1 MKGEHSV
8 RLLCALLGVA
18 PSGYYRWRR
27 GHPSQRSRDDAAIAA
42 QIVVA
47 HEASRG
53 TYGVPRI
60 VRDLRD
66 AGTRTSKRRCARLMR
81 AEGLRGRKKHARQ
94 PRTTDSRHALPVA
107 PNLLAQRPA
116 PSGPNQCWLT
126 DITYLKT
133 AEGWLYL
140 AAILDLWSRKIVG
153 WACAP
158 TLHTSLVLA
167 ALADAR
173 HRRQP
178 TAGLLHHS
186 DRGSQYVDGDYIA
199 ALRAAGIERSMSR
212 AGNCYDNAAMESFW
226 STLKTDT
233 GLDEAMPASRR
244 HAELAVFDYIE
255 TFYNPTRRHSS
266 LGFVSPV
273 VFEKQQTLNI
283 KAAELVST
291 ISR

>member
-1 MKGEHSV
+1 MKGEHPV
-8 RLLCALLGVA
+8 QLLCALLDVA

-27 GHPSQRSRDDAAIAA
+27 GDPSQRQREDAAIAA

-60 VRDLRD
+60 LDDLRD
-66 AGTRTSKRRCARLMR
+66 VGTRTSKRRCGRLMR
-81 AEGLRGRKKHARQ
+81 AAGLRGRKKHARQ
-94 PRTTDSRHALPVA
+94 PQTTDSRHAQPVA
-107 PNLLAQRPA
+107 PNLIAERPA
-116 PSGPNQCWLT
+116 PTGPNQCWLT

-167 ALADAR
+167 ALTNALQ
-173 HRRQP
+173 RRQP

-186 DRGSQYVDGDYIA
+186 DRGSQYVDGDYID
-199 ALRAAGIERSMSR
+199 ALHAAGIERSMSR

-233 GLDEAMPASRR
+233 GLDEAIPDSRR
-244 HAELAVFDYIE
+244 HTELAVFDYIE

-266 LGFVSPV
+266 LGNISPV
-273 VFEKQQTLNI
+273 VFEKQNTLNKN
-283 KAAELVST
+283 KAA
-291 ISR
+291 

>member
-1 MKGEHSV
+1 MKGEASV
-8 RLLCALLGVA
+8 RLRCELLEVA
-18 PSGYYRWRR
+18 PSGYYRWRQR
-27 GHPSQRSRDDAAIAA
+27 RPSQRQCADATLAA
-42 QIVVA
+42 QITLA

-60 VRDLRD
+60 VEELRA

-81 AEGLRGRKKHARQ
+81 SQGLRGRKKHARQ
-94 PRTTDSRHALPVA
+94 PRTTDSRHTQPLA
-107 PNLLAQRPA
+107 PHLLAQQPA
-116 PSGPNQCWLT
+116 PTGPNQCWLT

-133 AEGWLYL
+133 AAGWLYL

-158 TLHTSLVLA
+158 TLHASLVLA
-167 ALADAR
+167 ALAKALQQ
-173 HRRQP
+173 RQP

-186 DRGSQYVDGDYIA
+186 DRGSQYVDEDYLR
-199 ALRAAGIERSMSR
+199 ALHAAGIVRSMSR

-233 GLDEAMPASRR
+233 GLDEAIPATR
-244 HAELAVFDYIE
+244 HQTELAVFDYIE

-266 LGFVSPV
+266 LGYLSPMA
-273 VFEKQQTLNI
+273 FEKQQTLNNI
-283 KAAELVST
+283 KAA
-291 ISR
+291 